1 VKVRALA
8 RIERLNL
15 ILAVAA
21 TSLAGL
27 IWGGRGMIAAAAG
40 GLLACANFWTLRR
53 LGARA
58 VARAKVGGTGQAIA
72 LAAALILKMTALFVL
87 VWLAIRVVG
96 LPVLPFALGLSV
108 FVVSI
113 LMVGLAAGG
122 NAEADEGAE
131 ANATDEVKA

>member
-1 VKVRALA
+1 V

-27 IWGGRGMIAAAAG
+27 IWGARGMVAAAAG
-40 GLLACANFWTLRR
+40 GLIACANFWMLRR

-58 VARAKVGGTGQAIA
+58 VARAKTGGTGQALA
-72 LAAALILKMTALFVL
+72 LAAALVAKMTALFVV
-87 VWLAIRVVG
+87 VWLAVRVAG
-96 LPVLPFALGLSV
+96 LSVLPFALGLSV

-122 NAEADEGAE
+122 DAEADEVGA
-131 ANATDEVKA
+131 